1 MTGTAALD
9 VFYGE
14 DLIGTV
20 FDTEPLSFE
29 YAQVWLGRVKPLHP
43 FPLASI
49 PLKPGRQAESQ
60 VQAFFENLLP
70 EGEIR
75 SYLSVQRKA
84 STLFSLLKEV
94 AGDTAGAFV
103 MVPQGQMPSPAQYE
117 RTSWEAL
124 ANILKR
130 KSAVAIQTQG
140 EGARISLAGAQDKA
154 TIAIF
159 DGHTPMLAKG
169 HAPSTHILKPDIRR
183 LAKVRDSAANEAIIM
198 RAAKHCGLKTA
209 EVFYE
214 PLTRSCVVERFDR
227 IKRPDGGLSRLIQ
240 YDLCQLAGT
249 VSEKKYEKE
258 GGPGIAACGQLI
270 RLHSSRA
277 ALDLK
282 ALAQWVF
289 FNIYVGNN
297 DSHAKNLS
305 VHVVPGE
312 GIRLTPFYDLMCTRI
327 YPGLSKE
334 FAFNIGGEVLPGQM
348 GHAQLSG
355 LAQQLG
361 MKPRYLGSLAQEL
374 ATQLPA
380 AMDQA
385 IEEIAPT
392 LSAGSR
398 TFAAHLGHEVKSIT
412 KKAAARFQ
420 QITELPPSPSPS
432 S

>member
-1 MTGTAALD
+1 MQRTTALD

-14 DLIGTV
+14 ELIGTV

-29 YAQVWLGRVKPLHP
+29 YAPIWLKRLKP

-49 PLKPGRQAESQ
+49 PLTPGRLTEPQ

-70 EGEIR
+70 EGELR

-84 STLFSLLKEV
+84 STLFSLLQEV

-103 MVPQGQMPSPAQYE
+103 MLPQGQQPEAPQYE
-117 RTSWEAL
+117 PTTWESIASR
-124 ANILKR
+124 LKTQ
-130 KSAVAIQTQG
+130 SAAAIQIKG
-140 EGARISLAGAQDKA
+140 EDARISLAGAQDKA
-154 TIAIF
+154 AIAIF
-159 DGHTPMLAKG
+159 DGHTPMLPKG

-198 RAAKHCGLKTA
+198 RTAKHCGLKTA

-214 PLTRSCVVERFDR
+214 PLSKSCVVERFDR
-227 IKRPDGGLSRLIQ
+227 IRRQDGGLSRVIQ

-258 GGPGIAACGQLI
+258 GGPGIEDCVKLI
-270 RLHSSRA
+270 RQHSARA
-277 ALDLK
+277 ALDLQS
-282 ALAQWVF
+282 LVQWIF

-305 VHVVPGE
+305 MYTLPGE
-312 GIRLTPFYDLMCTRI
+312 GVRLTPFYDLMCTRI

-334 FAFNIGGEVLPGQM
+334 FAFNIGGQVLPGQM
-348 GHAQLSG
+348 GHAELQG
-355 LAQQLG
+355 LAKQLD
-361 MKPRYLGSLAQEL
+361 MKPRYLQSVAQEL
-374 ATQLPA
+374 AAKMPIA
-380 AMDQA
+380 IDQA
-385 IEEIAPT
+385 IEEFAPT

-398 TFAAHLGHEVKSIT
+398 TFATHLGHEVKSIT
-412 KKAAARFQ
+412 KKAAARLQ
-420 QITELPPSPSPS
+420 GNREGVGQ
-432 S
+432 